1 MANVMAHRGA
11 SKIAP
16 ENTMAAF
23 IKAKEL
29 GAYGVELDVHIL
41 PDKTVVVHHD
51 ANLGRCEDVE
61 GSIYN
66 YRYRTIKSF
75 SVGEKFSPEFKNE
88 VVPYFDE
95 VLKYLKEN
103 DIFLN
108 CEVKRGTGF
117 SFADEEEVVGL
128 IEKHDMAKSSIIS
141 SFDHRLLIN
150 IKKKHPNY
158 KIGILYSETYGIDM
172 IEYCVENSIDAVHP
186 HYNLID
192 KAFVDRAHQ
201 NGLEVNVWT
210 VNNIEDIK
218 RMKEYGVDNIISD
231 DVITAL
237 KGVNNG

>member
-1 MANVMAHRGA
+1 
-11 SKIAP
+11 
-16 ENTMAAF
+16 
-23 IKAKEL
+23 
-29 GAYGVELDVHIL
+29 
-41 PDKTVVVHHD
+41 
-51 ANLGRCEDVE
+51 
-61 GSIYN
+61 
-66 YRYRTIKSF
+66 
-75 SVGEKFSPEFKNE
+75 
-88 VVPYFDE
+88 
-95 VLKYLKEN
+95 
-103 DIFLN
+103 
-108 CEVKRGTGF
+108 
-117 SFADEEEVVGL
+117 
-128 IEKHDMAKSSIIS
+128 MAKSSIIS